1 MSSDSDGHPPR
12 LTSASSEGD
21 ADVGVDVVEADDT
34 SSSSSA
40 PIWPLHLSQPRVR
53 RFFWV
58 ALHVLRVRKRWR
70 RVLFEA
76 WAVALHVLRVRKL
89 HVLRV
94 LFEAWVG
101 AMFWQLR

>member
-1 MSSDSDGHPPR
+1 MSSDSDGPPP
-12 LTSASSEGD
+12 LGSSSSEGD
-21 ADVGVDVVEADDT
+21 ADGGVDEADDT

-53 RFFWV
+53 RFFRV
-58 ALHVLRVRKRWR
+58 ARFVLRVRKRRR